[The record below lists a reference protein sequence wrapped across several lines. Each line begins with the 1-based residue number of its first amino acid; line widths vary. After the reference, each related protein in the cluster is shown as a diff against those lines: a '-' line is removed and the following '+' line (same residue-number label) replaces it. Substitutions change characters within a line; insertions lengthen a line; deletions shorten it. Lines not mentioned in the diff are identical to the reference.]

1 MQNKNTKVFIFSLYF
16 FTPIILFLLLNV
28 TPIFYNNDDWYLNQ
42 LISGEL
48 TGVPEAHL
56 VHIGYLSGIML
67 SLLYRFIPIIPW
79 YGLFLFS
86 CGLSSLSLSAYYLSK
101 QFEKVRD
108 KVIFFFT
115 VTILFISFL
124 WIHIIQIQF
133 TTITAFVCGT
143 SLLLFY
149 LSEEDEKV
157 SSFMKQNVPGLILFF
172 ISLEIRKESCMMF
185 LPTFFLIAIIKLM
198 KNKKMFQPLLAYG
211 GILLC
216 ILFFCLITE
225 KIAYSPSQ
233 WNTFLK
239 FSQARANI
247 VDYSEYPDYETHKE
261 VYDSLGITY
270 SSYDALSSHY
280 LILLDKNIDADFM
293 HTMEELSKP
302 ATPGIKSILHTFMER
317 HISSSIDRPLNLAVY
332 LIYFIVILLII
343 LKKRWKNFYDIAV
356 IILGRTA
363 IWFYILYINRPVSR
377 ITQGIYACELLLLLG
392 IILKNELWKFQHPKK
407 ENTILKFPIII
418 LCLLILT
425 FSVKLGAPSIRS
437 VVQYNESR
445 IEFSKSYKE
454 ICNYF
459 NEHSNNLYL
468 LDTLSFSYFNESIWS
483 RTPNSASNSVL
494 LGGWIANSPW
504 TDRILRT
511 RGLDSYEKAAV
522 TQDNVYFVFMHTQGL
537 DYDYLEQYLTDK
549 HPNLHLVVS
558 DIVTTS
564 NGLEFYILKAE

>member
-293 HTMEELSKP
+293 QTMEELSKP

-392 IILKNELWKFQHPKK
+392 IILKNELWKFKHPKK